1 MRLLLDI
8 YLVIKKKCHKLSIAK
23 DARTSSMM
31 RKICLYLR
39 LFFDIKTIK
48 ENHLPVENQKPE
60 YLALVLTI
68 EAHFPENHS

>member
-1 MRLLLDI
+1 
-8 YLVIKKKCHKLSIAK
+8 
-23 DARTSSMM
+23 MM

-60 YLALVLTI
+60 YLALVLSI

>member
-1 MRLLLDI
+1 
-8 YLVIKKKCHKLSIAK
+8 
-23 DARTSSMM
+23 MM

-60 YLALVLTI
+60 YLALVLSI
-68 EAHFPENHS
+68 EAHFPENHSSSRYRQLLR